1 MRILVMLN
9 PTNKRG
15 TKTAYTAFRKF
26 LASDGYVLWG
36 PEIYMRVVTN
46 RKSADTHIRRLQATH
61 PDTGMIFRVLRLTE
75 KQFSS
80 MLSLTETIDCQEEIV
95 GAKEIV
101 PAVLFSFYKGRKME

>member
-46 RKSADTHIRRLQATH
+46 RKSADTHIRRLQNNH
-61 PDTGMIFRVLRLTE
+61 PDTGLIRILRLTE

-80 MLSLTETIDCQEEIV
+80 IWNLTDTVDYQEEYV
-95 GAKEIV
+95 GANEIIL
-101 PAVLFSFYKGRKME
+101 VLY

>member
-15 TKTAYTAFRKF
+15 TRTAYNVFRKL

-36 PEIYMRVVTN
+36 PEIYMRTVTN
-46 RKSADTHIRRLQATH
+46 RKSADIHIRKLQSDH
-61 PDTGMIFRVLRLTE
+61 PETGLIRILRLTE

-80 MLSLTETIDCQEEIV
+80 IWNLTETIDYQEEFI
-95 GAKEIV
+95 GAKEIIQV
-101 PAVLFSFYKGRKME
+101 